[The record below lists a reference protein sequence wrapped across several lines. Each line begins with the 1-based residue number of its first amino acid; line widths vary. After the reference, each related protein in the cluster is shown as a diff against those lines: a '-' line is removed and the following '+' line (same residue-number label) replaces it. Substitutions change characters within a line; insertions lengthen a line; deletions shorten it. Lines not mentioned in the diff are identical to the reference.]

1 MAAALSEFNKG
12 CRCFRNCCKL
22 RKMSRMRKKRCRAR
36 WRGLA
41 ALGWVALAGCV
52 ATDPGTP
59 VVTLPQYER
68 PFNGMDLTGW
78 RRPTGDWTAVA
89 SAEMDAEDRKKLR
102 LSDGEGVLVNGR
114 AGKTFNLL
122 SAMEHRDVDV
132 TVEFLLPEGS
142 NSGVYLQGR
151 YEVQIFDS
159 WGNKDLTFADCGGI
173 YEGDGSGGN
182 GFEGQRPRVN
192 ASLPPGRWQRFD
204 IVFRAPRFDEA
215 GRKTE
220 NARFVKVTHNGVM
233 IHEEVEATGPTRA
246 AAFEDERPW
255 GPLML
260 QGDHG
265 PVAYRNLVVR
275 HLNL

>member
-1 MAAALSEFNKG
+1 MSLIRVVNVLAIVVG
-12 CRCFRNCCKL
+12 CGE
-22 RKMSRMRKKRCRAR
+22 MSRRRKKRWRGC

-41 ALGWVALAGCV
+41 AAGWIALSGCV
-52 ATDPGTP
+52 APGTSTT

-68 PFNGMDLTGW
+68 PFNGVDLTGW

-89 SAEMDAEDRKKLR
+89 SAEVDAGDRAKLR
-102 LSDGEGVLVNGR
+102 LADGDGVLVNGK

-142 NSGVYLQGR
+142 NSGVYFQGR

-159 WGNKDLTFADCGGI
+159 WGNYDLTFADCGGL
-173 YEGDGSGGN
+173 YEGDSVGGKV
-182 GFEGQRPRVN
+182 FEGRRPRVN

-220 NARFVKVTHNGVM
+220 NARFVQVTHNGVV
-233 IHEEVEATGPTRA
+233 IHEDVEVTGPTRA

>member
-1 MAAALSEFNKG
+1 
-12 CRCFRNCCKL
+12 
-22 RKMSRMRKKRCRAR
+22 MSREGKKRCRVC

-41 ALGWVALAGCV
+41 AVGLVVLAGC
-52 ATDPGTP
+52 AAPNPGMT
-59 VVTLPQYER
+59 VVTLPPYER
-68 PFNGMDLTGW
+68 PFSGVDLAGW

-89 SAEMDAEDRKKLR
+89 AAEMDAGNRRKLR
-102 LSDGEGVLVNGR
+102 LADGGGVLVNGK

-159 WGNKDLTFADCGGI
+159 WGNYDLTFADCGGI
-173 YEGDGSGGN
+173 YEGGSVGGK
-182 GFEGQRPRVN
+182 GFEGRRPRVN

-204 IVFRAPRFDEA
+204 IVFRAPRFDGA

-220 NARFVKVTHNGVM
+220 NARFLKVTHNGVM
-233 IHEEVEATGPTRA
+233 IHEDVEVSGPTRA
-246 AAFEDERPW
+246 AAFEDERSW

>member
-1 MAAALSEFNKG
+1 
-12 CRCFRNCCKL
+12 
-22 RKMSRMRKKRCRAR
+22 MSP
-36 WRGLA
+36 G
-41 ALGWVALAGCV
+41 
-52 ATDPGTP
+52 PGTT

-68 PFNGMDLTGW
+68 PFNEADLTGW
-78 RRPTGDWTAVA
+78 RQPTGDWMAVD
-89 SAEMDAEDRKKLR
+89 SAEMDADNRRKLR
-102 LSDGEGVLVNGR
+102 LTAGAGVLVNGK
-114 AGKTFNLL
+114 AGKTFDLL
-122 SAMEHRDVDV
+122 SVMEHRDVDI

-159 WGNKDLTFADCGGI
+159 WGNYDLTFADCGGI
-173 YEGDGSGGN
+173 YEGGSAGGKVF
-182 GFEGQRPRVN
+182 GGQRPRVN

-220 NARFVKVTHNGVM
+220 NARFVQVTHNGVV
-233 IHEEVEATGPTRA
+233 IHEDVEVTSPTRA
-246 AAFEDERPW
+246 AAFEDERSW

>member
-1 MAAALSEFNKG
+1 
-12 CRCFRNCCKL
+12 
-22 RKMSRMRKKRCRAR
+22 MSRGGKKRCRLC

-41 ALGWVALAGCV
+41 AFGWVVLAGCAV
-52 ATDPGTP
+52 PDPGMT
-59 VVTLPQYER
+59 VVTLPSYER
-68 PFNGMDLTGW
+68 PFNGVDLAGW

-89 SAEMDAEDRKKLR
+89 AAEMDAGDRRKLR
-102 LSDGEGVLVNGR
+102 WIDGDGVLVNGR

-159 WGNKDLTFADCGGI
+159 WGNYDLTFADCGGI
-173 YEGDGSGGN
+173 YEGVGVEGK
-182 GFEGQRPRVN
+182 GFEGREPRVN

-204 IVFRAPRFDEA
+204 IVFRAPRFDGA

-220 NARFVKVTHNGVM
+220 NARFVQVTHNGVM
-233 IHEEVEATGPTRA
+233 IHEDVEVTGLTRA
-246 AAFEDERPW
+246 AAFEDERSW

-265 PVAYRNLVVR
+265 PVAYRNLVIR

>member
-1 MAAALSEFNKG
+1 MASKILYSHVLGIVVDWEE
-12 CRCFRNCCKL
+12 
-22 RKMSRMRKKRCRAR
+22 MSHIRKKRCRAR
-36 WRGLA
+36 WRGWITA
-41 ALGWVALAGCV
+41 VGWIALSGCV
-52 ATDPGTP
+52 APDPGTT
-59 VVTLPQYER
+59 VVTPPQYER
-68 PFNGMDLTGW
+68 PFNGVDLTGW
-78 RRPTGDWTAVA
+78 RRPTGDWTTVA
-89 SAEMDAEDRKKLR
+89 SAEMDAGEGRKLR
-102 LSDGEGVLVNGR
+102 LAFGDGVLVNGK

-159 WGNKDLTFADCGGI
+159 WDNYDLTFADCGGI
-173 YEGDGSGGN
+173 YEGGGSGGN
-182 GFEGQRPRVN
+182 GFEGREPRVN

-220 NARFVKVTHNGVM
+220 NAQFVKVTHNGVV
-233 IHEEVEATGPTRA
+233 IHENVEVTGPTRA
-246 AAFEDERPW
+246 AAFENERPW

-275 HLNL
+275 HLLL